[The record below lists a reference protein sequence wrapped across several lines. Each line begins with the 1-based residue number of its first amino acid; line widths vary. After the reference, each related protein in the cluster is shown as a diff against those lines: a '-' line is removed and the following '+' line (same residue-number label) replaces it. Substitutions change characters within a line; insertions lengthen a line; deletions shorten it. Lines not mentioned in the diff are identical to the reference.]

1 MQMNYKD
8 KLFKPLVL
16 IIVLLIIAIFSL
28 GNKSKGYEQEL
39 SSINERIFLEFSSD
53 INELEEE
60 LGILL
65 ISNDEFFDTSKID
78 MKSTV
83 ACIEELKEIPVED
96 RKSYDFSPIFALE
109 PLENILNELS
119 TILKN
124 ESLSNDDLEFIS
136 ETKKYLSSIS
146 RILKKS
152 MDKFEDYSQI
162 NFYRVEFQKEL
173 FKSLLHYNRTEEFV
187 SRYEFMNSEYAEKRP
202 NYDATAKAL
211 YSLNR
216 EYLNEVI
223 EGKGIIFTNPYT
235 NAITFNNATEECN
248 VFHND
253 ISDGNTILNIDF
265 KYNEHPSQKKNE
277 KELIEIRDKYIENLK
292 IENIYESIT
301 SFNEGL
307 MSSYEK
313 RQGDIV
319 DKTKE
324 LRITLNEYGQLTR
337 MSIFNIDEI
346 YDNTPLV
353 PKLSK
358 EDIVLRI
365 NEKYRERIE
374 DIVIYNTYYGLI
386 YEASIEGKQYTVRVG
401 ADTGE
406 VLSERPKLK

>member
-358 EDIVLRI
+358 EDVALRI

-374 DIVIYNTYYGLI
+374 DIVIYNTYEGLI

-406 VLSERPKLK
+406 VLSESPKLK